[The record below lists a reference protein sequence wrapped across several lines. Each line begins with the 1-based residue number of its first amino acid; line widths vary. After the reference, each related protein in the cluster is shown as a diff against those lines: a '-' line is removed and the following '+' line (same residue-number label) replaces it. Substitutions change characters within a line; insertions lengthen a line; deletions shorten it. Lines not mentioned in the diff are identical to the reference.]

1 MEKGAEYYYG
11 RKYCGQCVNG
21 CGSYSRRLGIMERKQ
36 RQKTKG
42 IRKTGTHR
50 ECKISIVSD
59 KIICYGLYKVERF
72 GRNYIYYRRG

>member
-42 IRKTGTHR
+42 IRNQESKLFVMVYIRSNDLAEITYIIG
-50 ECKISIVSD
+50 ED
-59 KIICYGLYKVERF
+59 KWFLVF
-72 GRNYIYYRRG
+72 